1 MAWAEAALEEMGLAQ
16 IWVRRG
22 QGAEEGT
29 DEGAAADAHAAAQ
42 TGAAHAAP
50 AVATERPA
58 RIARTPAQDEA
69 PPAVARS

>member
-22 QGAEEGT
+22 QSADEGT
-29 DEGAAADAHAAAQ
+29 AEGAAAEAHTAAQ
-42 TGAAHAAP
+42 TGAVDATP

-58 RIARTPAQDEA
+58 RTARTPVQGDA
-69 PPAVARS
+69 PPAVARR